1 MRIEMI
7 RRTEQ
12 LLLTHQNIFD
22 KDVRFQELFAQL
34 QSRLSTLE
42 SRIDTLADNS
52 APLGPEK
59 ARLRALV
66 VQKAVVLH
74 EMIYH
79 EAKETDKLGLMEV
92 LSTHKAYAN
101 YGLSDLVERVQFLL
115 RNTNAVKA
123 ELDKYSSSAS
133 LLSEL
138 NSALDALV
146 SIGES
151 PKGTIVKNAIE
162 RRAIYHEIAALTLF
176 VRGAIR
182 TVVRT
187 KATDEPAFFALFKA
201 YSRISGLSVYG
212 SSSKKEVAV
221 PTESEE
227 ASTDG
232 ETATAEAAAPAEA
245 SAETAAP
252 ATTSSAANNTNAE
265 PTKTAPTVVKTASVK
280 TAAAK
285 KAANGQAQAAAVS

>member
-1 MRIEMI
+1 MNAYFQMRIEMI

-34 QSRLSTLE
+34 QSRLSALE

-162 RRAIYHEIAALTLF
+162 RRAIYNEIAALTLF

-245 SAETAAP
+245 SAKTAAP
-252 ATTSSAANNTNAE
+252 ANNTTAE
-265 PTKTAPTVVKTASVK
+265 PTKTAAPVVKTTSVK
-280 TAAAK
+280 TAVAK